1 MSEFKVIET
10 QEQLDKLIGERI
22 QRANEKA
29 AEKYTGWKSPDDVQ
43 AITNTYEE
51 KIKKLEE
58 AAAATQQIIA
68 DKDAEIATSA
78 KYKTDLEKTRIAL
91 EAGLKIE
98 YADRLRG
105 ENEEEWRADAQF
117 LAKDFAAAHYNAPLG
132 NPEPI
137 ITKEA
142 STREKF
148 SEWFAEEM
156 NQ

>member
-29 AEKYTGWKSPDDVQ
+29 AEKYVGWKSPDDVQ
-43 AITNTYEE
+43 AITSTYEE

-68 DKDAEIATSA
+68 DKDAEIATGA
-78 KYKTDLEKTRIAL
+78 KYKTDLEKTRISL

-105 ENEEEWRADAQF
+105 ENAEEWKADAVL
-117 LAKDFAAAHYNAPLG
+117 LAKDFRQSGFVAPAASNEPVSSSN
-132 NPEPI
+132 NPEAVA
-137 ITKEA
+137 KA
-142 STREKF
+142 KLA
-148 SEWFAEEM
+148 EWLK
-156 NQ
+156 NN